1 MRQNKEHKLVP
12 EDAEL
17 FNAMRGNYFSN
28 NERVFFERLQDKE
41 EHEFTVS
48 NDLLLYE
55 GDNEEHIY
63 IVRCEFEEYI
73 VGHGIDG
80 HYDEECH
87 TMCLSDA
94 LRINLKTKEVFVLR
108 GTSNMK
114 TELYG
119 RLTYLWGLAPLWAS
133 ILCR

>member
-48 NDLLLYE
+48 NYCCPIKPKDRQYE
-55 GDNEEHIY
+55 G
-63 IVRCEFEEYI
+63 
-73 VGHGIDG
+73 
-80 HYDEECH
+80 
-87 TMCLSDA
+87 T
-94 LRINLKTKEVFVLR
+94 
-108 GTSNMK
+108 
-114 TELYG
+114 
-119 RLTYLWGLAPLWAS
+119 
-133 ILCR
+133 